1 MQKRLWLRYRP
12 RARTRLPLKRMATLM
27 PECLRQLVCRN
38 YRTVWDRL
46 CPVAHWR
53 LIKEAPRSFAWP
65 RRGSKWTK
73 LSDKHFKEWPKERD
87 ELFNCTKKR
96 ASGCETKPRM
106 PRGVQHNLIQTTYQQ
121 QHRNNFDTEPKSLVY
136 APSSLSKDLYP
147 NVNTSVLTILHIML
161 VSTPT
166 PVRSFSTTRRVK
178 TYLRSIMSTACL
190 SPTVLIHPY
199 RVFPNDTQREVV
211 TWDPC

>member
-87 ELFNCTKKR
+87 ELFNCTRKR

-106 PRGVQHNLIQTTYQQ
+106 PRGCATQPHPNNLPAATPKQFW
-121 QHRNNFDTEPKSLVY
+121 HRTKVPSLCTEFPEQRSLPKCQYECAHHTSYY
-136 APSSLSKDLYP
+136 ASFHP
-147 NVNTSVLTILHIML
+147 N
-161 VSTPT
+161 
-166 PVRSFSTTRRVK
+166 TR
-178 TYLRSIMSTACL
+178 
-190 SPTVLIHPY
+190 
-199 RVFPNDTQREVV
+199 
-211 TWDPC
+211 